1 MTSLT
6 DSRQHIQNID
16 YIYNKEYRSNNWKPV
31 TEPSNEAAAF
41 IRMFCDQ
48 LNALMYE
55 AYLRAG
61 NIMSA
66 RSGEGET
73 GELPDP
79 GMQVDNAGT
88 PRRATRKPGGR
99 KNSGLMGPRTRT
111 MMAQLRKFEKFVD
124 EINEKARKRAEEEKA
139 MGFPHDLIRKQDK
152 DQNKTTGRSTTI
164 GARANVFWIANR
176 KEMEAASR
184 CRGERKGYA
193 SYKALADA
201 YRKRHLTPK

>member
-1 MTSLT
+1 MNSLT

-16 YIYNKEYRSNNWKPV
+16 YIYNKKYRADNWKPV

-61 NIMSA
+61 NIMGA

-73 GELPDP
+73 GELPAV
-79 GMQVDNAGT
+79 GAQTDNAGNQ
-88 PRRATRKPGGR
+88 RMVTRQPSER

-139 MGFPHDLIRKQDK
+139 RGLSHDLIRNRDK

-164 GARANVFWIANR
+164 GALANAFWIANS
-176 KEMEAASR
+176 KEMEEASR